1 MKNTRKIR
9 RQQVKEE
16 IADVSPWDLSGSPE
30 DICKELRETQ
40 DAYLKKYNKE
50 DILEASWTW
59 ETSSYV
65 DGEGHFS
72 LTITRLENDKEYNAR
87 IKKLAKIVDG
97 EKAAKEQ
104 EQKKEYE
111 EFLRLK
117 KKFDKTPK
125 GWEPPYVAIDP
136 KTGKIIQNECWKND
150 WSSP

>member
-1 MKNTRKIR
+1 MKNTNKIR
-9 RQQVKEE
+9 RQPVQENVAE
-16 IADVSPWDLSGSPE
+16 VSPWDLSGSAHE
-30 DICKELRETQ
+30 IYKELLETQ
-40 DAYLKKYNKE
+40 NAYVDKYNID
-50 DILEASWTW
+50 DIISVSWAW
-59 ETSSYV
+59 ESAEYEGI
-65 DGEGHFS
+65 DGRFV
-72 LTITRLENDKEYNAR
+72 LTITRLENDKEYNR
-87 IKKLAKIVDG
+87 RVKNLMKIKEN

-111 EFLRLK
+111 EYLRLK

>member
-1 MKNTRKIR
+1 MKNTKKIR

-40 DAYLKKYNKE
+40 DAYLKEYNKE

-72 LTITRLENDKEYNAR
+72 LTITRLENDNEYDR
-87 IKKLAKIVDG
+87 RVKSLMKI
-97 EKAAKEQ
+97 AEQ
-104 EQKKEYE
+104 EKILKQKQQQDEYAE
-111 EFLRLK
+111 YLRLK
-117 KKFDKTPK
+117 QKFDKINWNPK
-125 GWEPPYVAIDP
+125 P
-136 KTGKIIQNECWKND
+136 KAD
-150 WSSP
+150 YSDF